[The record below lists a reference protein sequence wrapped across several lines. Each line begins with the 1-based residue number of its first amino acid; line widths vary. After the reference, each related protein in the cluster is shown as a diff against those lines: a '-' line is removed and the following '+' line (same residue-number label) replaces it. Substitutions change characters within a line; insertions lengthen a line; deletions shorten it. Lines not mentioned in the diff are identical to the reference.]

1 MSYYKYAEREAGSQI
16 NWAEVS
22 KGLSDTIYQID
33 KDRQDKKAAIDE
45 ETRKDMMTLANAPKG
60 DNTTA
65 SEWTLRYT
73 NDMMNYRLTID
84 RLLKSG
90 QMDLRDYKI
99 AAQNSKDSTNLLFSI
114 AKEYQDQYAVIQERM
129 KTEKSSTLEP
139 QLAALNESLSNIST
153 TVPYINPTNGMVY
166 LATAKEG
173 KDGVQQMGDNYVS
186 LQALRN
192 RVNAKIDKYDLRA
205 GIIAQTDALGE
216 NVITQI
222 GKAGGIKRTGLV
234 TEISDPTLRE
244 TYKKWE
250 KDTVK
255 LLVGEGYKTASLL
268 ADNMITNPTTGN
280 QFRPV
285 FDRKEYEA
293 DKTGDLIL
301 FENVNG
307 TGPLMPV
314 ISEKQRKMAEEF
326 VQGNIGTYIDKKVK
340 KTPFT
345 EPSPNWAPSYVYE
358 EGKEAQKKQDALS
371 LWQQIYK
378 APTATGKEAAKAG
391 ILGTDRA
398 IESGLIDID
407 FSDPNNVKLIYD
419 KSYKNRTIP
428 LYKGGKPVRGD
439 EWARSG
445 SEFTGVSDNR
455 TLSKFSGDQL
465 GGTEEEFKAVRGGRA
480 GGPKVINV
488 PLGAITQESGSASET
503 LRSFLP
509 SNFIVEDKGGTF
521 GNDIQITA
529 PNGKVY
535 NYKSKKSTTDA
546 ATIKADMEVFIKENY
561 EEPETTPTPTQT
573 PSVPAGKSNV
583 GSKYNKK

>member
-90 QMDLRDYKI
+90 QMDLRNYKI

-173 KDGVQQMGDNYVS
+173 NDGVQQMGDNYVS

-205 GIIAQTDALGE
+205 GIIAQTNALGE

-326 VQGNIGTYIDKKVK
+326 VQGNIGNYIDKKVK

-345 EPSPNWAPSYVYE
+345 EPETDWAPGYVYE
-358 EGKEAQKKQDALS
+358 RAEKGQEKQDALS
-371 LWQQIYK
+371 LWQQMYK

-391 ILGTDRA
+391 ILGTRLA
-398 IESGLIDID
+398 QEVGLEDID
-407 FSDPNNVKLIYD
+407 FSDPNNVKLIYKD
-419 KSYKNRTIP
+419 I
-428 LYKGGKPVRGD
+428 L
-439 EWARSG
+439 AR
-445 SEFTGVSDNR
+445 
-455 TLSKFSGDQL
+455 LS
-465 GGTEEEFKAVRGGRA
+465 
-480 GGPKVINV
+480 
-488 PLGAITQESGSASET
+488 
-503 LRSFLP
+503 
-509 SNFIVEDKGGTF
+509 
-521 GNDIQITA
+521 
-529 PNGKVY
+529 
-535 NYKSKKSTTDA
+535 
-546 ATIKADMEVFIKENY
+546 
-561 EEPETTPTPTQT
+561 
-573 PSVPAGKSNV
+573 
-583 GSKYNKK
+583 